1 MAWSTREVAELAGT
15 TVKAVRHY
23 HEVGL
28 LEQPERAS
36 NGYKQYGVA
45 HLLRVLQIKRLVDL
59 GVPLAQVATLGRAD
73 QDPDEALRLLDAD
86 LAASIER
93 LQRVRAELAVILR
106 HRAPVDLPAVFSAVG
121 GHLSET
127 DRKMLTIYT
136 RVFDEPWL
144 DDLRQLLA
152 DEPPTAVDAEFDRLP
167 ADADEATRQR
177 LAEGLAPAIRRQTQ
191 EHALL
196 SDVQAHASR
205 TPAETETAVLA
216 ALREL
221 YNPAQ
226 LDVLHRAT
234 LVIQAEDQATADPGQ
249 SASDR
254 PAEES

>member
-28 LEQPERAS
+28 LEQPERAP

-59 GVPLAQVATLGRAD
+59 GVPLAQVATMGRAD

-121 GHLSET
+121 GDLSET

-136 RVFDEPWL
+136 RIFDETWQ
-144 DDLRQLLA
+144 DGLRQLIA
-152 DEPPTAVDAEFDRLP
+152 DEPRTAVDDEFDQLP

-177 LAEGLAPAIRRQTQ
+177 IAEGLVPALRQAQ
-191 EHALL
+191 DHAMLH
-196 SDVQAHASR
+196 DVQAHAAR
-205 TPAETETAVLA
+205 TPAETQCTMVA
-216 ALREL
+216 ALGEL
-221 YNPAQ
+221 YNAAQ
-226 LDVLHRAT
+226 LDVLYRAHLLT
-234 LVIQAEDQATADPGQ
+234 QEDDDDG
-249 SASDR
+249 D
-254 PAEES
+254 

>member
-1 MAWSTREVAELAGT
+1 MAWSTREIAELAGT

-36 NGYKQYGVA
+36 NGYKQYGIA

-59 GVPLAQVATLGRAD
+59 GVPLAQVATMGRAD
-73 QDPDEALRLLDAD
+73 HDPDEALRLLDAD

-106 HRAPVDLPAVFSAVG
+106 HRAPVDLPAVFSAAG
-121 GHLSET
+121 GDLNDT

-136 RVFDEPWL
+136 RIFDETWQ
-144 DDLRQLLA
+144 DDLCQLIA
-152 DEPPTAVDAEFDRLP
+152 DEPRTAADDEFDQLP

-177 LAEGLAPAIRRQTQ
+177 VAEGLVPALRQARD
-191 EHALL
+191 HAML
-196 SDVQAHASR
+196 SDPQAHAARS
-205 TPAETETAVLA
+205 PAETTRTMIA

-221 YNPAQ
+221 YNTAQ
-226 LDVLHRAT
+226 LDVLHRAH
-234 LVIQAEDQATADPGQ
+234 LLAQEDDDDGN
-249 SASDR
+249 
-254 PAEES
+254 

>member
-36 NGYKQYGVA
+36 NGYKQYGVP
-45 HLLRVLQIKRLVDL
+45 HLLRVLQIKRLVEL
-59 GVPLAQVATLGRAD
+59 GVPLAQVATMGRAD
-73 QDPDEALRLLDAD
+73 EDPDEALRLLDAD

-106 HRAPVDLPAVFSAVG
+106 HRAPVDLPPVFSDVG
-121 GHLSET
+121 VGLTET
-127 DRKMLTIYT
+127 DRSMLTIYA
-136 RVFDEPWL
+136 RVL
-144 DDLRQLLA
+144 DDTWQEQMRQVLA
-152 DEPPTAVDAEFDRLP
+152 DQPRTPVDAEFDELP

-177 LAEGLAPAIRRQTQ
+177 IAEGLAPAVRRQVE
-191 EHALL
+191 EHANL
-196 SDVQAHASR
+196 SDFAAHAARS
-205 TPAETETAVLA
+205 PAEAESTVLA

-226 LDVLHRAT
+226 LDVMHRT
-234 LVIQAEDQATADPGQ
+234 NLILQQQDEQRTTDEGT
-249 SASDR
+249 R
-254 PAEES
+254 P